1 MNRGKKLKTYFIL
14 KNFIFCI
21 IFPPEFE
28 FTVVSKKFIVKLLKV
43 FDVWGKKK
51 FKNCKKKVLGTQFKG
66 QSKLGKTFLIASL

>member
-1 MNRGKKLKTYFIL
+1 MNRGKKLKTYFIF

-51 FKNCKKKVLGTQFKG
+51 FKNCKKKFWAHNLRGKVNSG
-66 QSKLGKTFLIASL
+66 KLF